1 MQGVI
6 EWPVL
11 RSVKHVQKFLGLAN
25 YYRWFVKDFAKIA
38 KLLHK
43 MMRKEI
49 KWCWGKRQQK
59 VFKKLKERF
68 TTEPVLVIPDLDKE
82 IRVKVD
88 MSDFVMNRVL
98 SMRCKDGKQR
108 LVAYIS
114 KLLNRAERNYEIH
127 DKKILAIIQ
136 RLEAQRYFLEEVKDW
151 FEIQTD
157 HKNLEYFM
165 KAQKL
170 N

>member
-1 MQGVI
+1 
-6 EWPVL
+6 
-11 RSVKHVQKFLGLAN
+11 
-25 YYRWFVKDFAKIA
+25 
-38 KLLHK
+38 

-98 SMRCKDGKQR
+98 SMRCKDGK
-108 LVAYIS
+108 
-114 KLLNRAERNYEIH
+114 
-127 DKKILAIIQ
+127 
-136 RLEAQRYFLEEVKDW
+136 
-151 FEIQTD
+151 
-157 HKNLEYFM
+157 
-165 KAQKL
+165 
-170 N
+170 